1 MASAAIERPEENP
14 IEKIATSVYPP
25 FALLAGMQLDLFT
38 PLKDGPMSVEQIAKA
53 LNIGSSKL
61 KPLLYALV
69 VAGFLK
75 VEGEFFCN
83 TDSANRFLVKG
94 GPSCVVD
101 IHELLSTMWNA
112 ALKTA
117 ESIRTGVP
125 QAKLNYSEMSQD
137 DLRHFFS
144 GEHPYAVEYGR
155 DLVERYDFSSYST
168 LLDVGGGSGGLA
180 IAVTENCPHI
190 QATVVDLPK
199 ITPVTQYYIDEV
211 GAGNRVKVVT
221 ADAIRGPIPGSYDV
235 AVMSAF
241 IQLLSPEEARCAIKN
256 VSKVMNPG
264 GEIYIRG
271 NGIIDNSRISPKKL
285 VGFNLVYINV
295 YDEGQA
301 YTEQEHKDWL
311 EEAGFGNFKRDI
323 LADGR
328 SIITARKID

>member
-117 ESIRTGVP
+117 ESIRTGVLGHVSIWQRP
-125 QAKLNYSEMSQD
+125 KGPCCGDQSW
-137 DLRHFFS
+137 RR
-144 GEHPYAVEYGR
+144 GR
-155 DLVERYDFSSYST
+155 R
-168 LLDVGGGSGGLA
+168 
-180 IAVTENCPHI
+180 
-190 QATVVDLPK
+190 
-199 ITPVTQYYIDEV
+199 
-211 GAGNRVKVVT
+211 
-221 ADAIRGPIPGSYDV
+221 
-235 AVMSAF
+235 
-241 IQLLSPEEARCAIKN
+241 
-256 VSKVMNPG
+256 
-264 GEIYIRG
+264 
-271 NGIIDNSRISPKKL
+271 
-285 VGFNLVYINV
+285 
-295 YDEGQA
+295 
-301 YTEQEHKDWL
+301 
-311 EEAGFGNFKRDI
+311 
-323 LADGR
+323 
-328 SIITARKID
+328 